1 MDVFVFFLIVGLIL
15 LMGVLVSVRLN
26 NPESMMRGRIRRIRR
41 LRRVRAVPGAV
52 GAVPAVPGVVSAVP
66 VDTVIE
72 EIIDEV
78 EPEPEEEEV

>member
-15 LMGVLVSVRLN
+15 LMGVLVSVRIN
-26 NPESMMRGRIRRIRR
+26 HPDSMVRGRIRRIRR

-52 GAVPAVPGVVSAVP
+52 SAVP

-78 EPEPEEEEV
+78 APELEEEEV